1 MRKIIIVAF
10 FTACL
15 LTACS
20 GDKEKDANNVT
31 QQSEQQLPPSQLKK
45 GNIQHTVQFNL
56 KWDVECSETEKFLQ
70 DGKRILSAL
79 PTVQS
84 FEALRQVST
93 KNNYK
98 FYFTMVFENQEAYDA
113 YNNHPDHV
121 KFVKERW
128 ETEVTDFLEGDFIR
142 FE

>member
-1 MRKIIIVAF
+1 MKKSIIAALFILPLFA
-10 FTACL
+10 AC
-15 LTACS
+15 T
-20 GDKEKDANNVT
+20 GNKEHNTDKVT
-31 QQSEQQLPPSQLKK
+31 PVKEQQVSTLTK

-56 KWDVECSETEKFLQ
+56 KWDAESPETEKFLQ

-79 PTVQS
+79 PTVKN

-93 KNNYK
+93 KNNYR

-128 ETEVTDFLEGDFIR
+128 ETEVTDFLEGDFVVL
-142 FE
+142 E